1 MSIVCLGLPDHI
13 FHSKCVYAYAEKL
26 YGSPIWPRTIHLIQ
40 HVWPYST
47 CPGKG
52 PFLFIH
58 SSVLFSTGENGKRN
72 RLKYVLCE
80 RESKRHYRLI
90 FSQIV
95 NNFCYKRIGSGIS
108 LSLLLLGNSLRL
120 INSISKKQTVPPAPI
135 GRSMK

>member
-1 MSIVCLGLPDHI
+1 MVLKSGP
-13 FHSKCVYAYAEKL
+13 E
-26 YGSPIWPRTIHLIQ
+26 
-40 HVWPYST
+40 PYT
-47 CPGKG
+47 LFNMCD
-52 PFLFIH
+52 FTQLVQDRVLLCLFIPQLFF
-58 SSVLFSTGENGKRN
+58 LFSTGENGKRN

-90 FSQIV
+90 FSKIV